1 MTGLTPADILSKA
14 ADVIAANGWIRS
26 GYFDAE
32 QAATG
37 VPLNKCRVCVM
48 GAIGLVTEN
57 HPIPIR
63 WSESD
68 PPRIAVMAI
77 RDHVGMAPD
86 VWNDDT
92 PNLTSADV
100 IDTLRQV
107 AAKLREQ
114 Q

>member
-1 MTGLTPADILSKA
+1 VTGLTPADILSKA
-14 ADVIAANGWIRS
+14 ADVIAANGWIRF
-26 GYFDAE
+26 GYFDTE
-32 QAATG
+32 QADTG

-57 HPIPIR
+57 HPIPVR
-63 WSESD
+63 YLD
-68 PPRIAVMAI
+68 PGAALDAVAALQS
-77 RDHVGMAPD
+77 HVGNAPD
-86 VWNDDT
+86 AWNDHT

>member
-1 MTGLTPADILSKA
+1 MTDLTPADILTKA
-14 ADVIAANGWIRS
+14 ADLIATNGWIRS
-26 GYFDAE
+26 SYFDAE
-32 QAATG
+32 QAFTG

-63 WSESD
+63 WTDSES
-68 PPRIAVMAI
+68 PRIAVMAI
-77 RDHVGMAPD
+77 RDHVGMDPD
-86 VWNDDT
+86 MWNDDT
-92 PNLTSADV
+92 PNLTSQDV
-100 IDTLRQV
+100 VDTLRQV

>member
-1 MTGLTPADILSKA
+1 
-14 ADVIAANGWIRS
+14 
-26 GYFDAE
+26 
-32 QAATG
+32 
-37 VPLNKCRVCVM
+37 
-48 GAIGLVTEN
+48 
-57 HPIPIR
+57 
-63 WSESD
+63 
-68 PPRIAVMAI
+68 MAI